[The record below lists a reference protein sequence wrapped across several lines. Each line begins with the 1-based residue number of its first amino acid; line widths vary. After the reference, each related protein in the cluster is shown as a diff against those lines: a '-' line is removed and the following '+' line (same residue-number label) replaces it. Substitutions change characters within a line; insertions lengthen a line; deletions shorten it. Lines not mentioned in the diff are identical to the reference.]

1 MGVGAVGR
9 QRQAGK
15 RCPWAAVTTGS
26 CGRCVCSG
34 SLGLT
39 EPGGAGWGRT
49 APPGS
54 PCCQSALELPEG
66 TSSHGGSLRLLLS
79 LVSVMEG
86 VPSAEGGVPCAGP
99 PLPDSQR
106 SGLLQQPGC
115 HPPALVQVLWQTINI
130 NRISPRGPG
139 KELCCLYE
147 EGRLPHQ
154 PTSPRPHSFQGSYNK
169 GFDGAQRHVAA
180 LHV

>member
-1 MGVGAVGR
+1 MPLGCRNHGQLRSLRLFRVTRSDRAWRGWLGPGLLLPAPR
-9 QRQAGK
+9 
-15 RCPWAAVTTGS
+15 AA
-26 CGRCVCSG
+26 R
-34 SLGLT
+34 
-39 EPGGAGWGRT
+39 
-49 APPGS
+49 
-54 PCCQSALELPEG
+54 ALWN
-66 TSSHGGSLRLLLS
+66 GGSLRLLLS

-154 PTSPRPHSFQGSYNK
+154 PTSPRPHSFQGCYNK